1 MPLNLFIVRSEEIER
16 SRFNALVGLVDQDR
30 IDEELYGDF
39 ETEKSKEVSSLTQF
53 QGATSDNGH
62 ISSCDHHII

>member
-1 MPLNLFIVRSEEIER
+1 MLDFSGGTMPLNLFIMRSEEIER

-39 ETEKSKEVSSLTQF
+39 ETEKSKEVSFLTQF
-53 QGATSDNGH
+53 
-62 ISSCDHHII
+62 